1 MLPFDEADG
10 EVPHFARIPRGGND
24 DRASPKRRSG
34 GETEAVLGL
43 IARALDWVP
52 IKFHF
57 EFVLTL
63 SRIATAIN
71 RAQAHNL
78 QPRRIPATHLFGA
91 FQTVSGPSCGIRV

>member
-10 EVPHFARIPRGGND
+10 EVPHFARIPRGEND
-24 DRASPKRRSG
+24 DRASPKRRGG

-43 IARALDWVP
+43 ITCALDWVP

-71 RAQAHNL
+71 RALTLNL
-78 QPRRIPATHLFGA
+78 QPRRIQATHLFGA
-91 FQTVSGPSCGIRV
+91 FQAATGPICRVRV